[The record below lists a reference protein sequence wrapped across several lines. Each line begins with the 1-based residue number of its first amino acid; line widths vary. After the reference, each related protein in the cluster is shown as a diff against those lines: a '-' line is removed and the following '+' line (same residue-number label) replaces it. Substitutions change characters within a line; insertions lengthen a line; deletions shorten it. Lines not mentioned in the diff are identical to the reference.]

1 MTLFNPHL
9 CRTVFTSIAA
19 ALCLMVQGG
28 CEREE
33 IEQVRRSANHVGDS
47 TEMVTLC
54 VTVDTAWA
62 GVIHYEGTFAVIV
75 NDSASVDANLYE

>member
-33 IEQVRRSANHVGDS
+33 VEEGRRSAKDAGDS
-47 TEMVTLC
+47 LEMVTIC

-62 GVIHYEGTFAVIV
+62 GVIYYDGTWAVIV
-75 NDSASVDANLYE
+75 NDSANVDANVYE

>member
-1 MTLFNPHL
+1 MKKYLI
-9 CRTVFTSIAA
+9 SIAA

-33 IEQVRRSANHVGDS
+33 VEEGRRSANHFEDS
-47 TEMVTLC
+47 LEMVTLS

-62 GVIHYEGTFAVIV
+62 GVIYYDGTWAVVV
-75 NDSASVDANLYE
+75 NDSANVDANLYE